1 MIPEDKRGTY
11 SAVNTIGFNFSE
23 LLARLGIVLGTIF
36 FFSNEY
42 IYAYNFISWWI
53 SYIYFDF

>member
-36 FFSNEY
+36 LLFK
-42 IYAYNFISWWI
+42 
-53 SYIYFDF
+53 